1 MEYTL
6 KNEFYEA
13 TGSTLGSELTS
24 LKNKYGRE
32 LLWHNPETSGWQRH
46 APLLFPFCG
55 RLKDSEFIYRG
66 KAYPMTIHGFAST
79 TEFTVKAVSER
90 EIVLVMKSDEIT
102 REIFPFDFLFTAVY
116 SLEGDR
122 VNLKV
127 TVENTGSEILP
138 YVFGWHPGFNLPTED
153 GQDIN
158 DYAVKL
164 DGRSEVKR
172 ILFKSDL
179 SIPSTEVSY
188 PLQNG
193 EYRLSEK
200 EIYEV
205 DTMVFRNVGTKV
217 KLYAEG
223 HPFLLDMS
231 WSDNLDVL
239 CIWKMPKSDAKYI
252 CLEPWTHHTARGE
265 RSNDIDVRPMI
276 RLESGKSESYEYT
289 LKFSF

>member
-13 TGSTLGSELTS
+13 TVSTLGAELTS
-24 LKNKYGRE
+24 LKNKDGRE

-138 YVFGWHPGFNLPTED
+138 YVFGWHPGFNLPTEN

-265 RSNDIDVRPMI
+265 RSNDIEVRPMI